1 MANLILRRILLTI
14 PMLFLVTLI
23 VFGLTQLIPGDPAV
37 TLAGESATVEQI
49 EGIRDKLGLNDPVVV
64 QYGRLVGNLATGD
77 LGTSLY
83 STQRVADA
91 LKQALPITLSLA
103 GLALCF
109 VIVIGLTF
117 GLLAG
122 SRPGSLL
129 DRVLTFVAALGVAAP
144 GYWVGMILVIVIALN
159 WELLPAGLYVPFGD
173 DPVLWFKHLILPA
186 FALALAG
193 IVEVTRQLRG
203 ALRDTMQQDYIRT
216 ARSKGLRGKSV
227 ILKHALKNAAIPV
240 ITVIGLQVNVL
251 LGGAVAIEQVFGLNG
266 LGQLAV
272 KSVRDRDVTMIQG
285 IVLVSVVVVTV
296 TNLLV
301 DLAYGYLNPKVRAR

>member
-1 MANLILRRILLTI
+1 MGKLIVRRILLTI

-23 VFGLTQLIPGDPAV
+23 VFGLAQMIPGDPAV
-37 TLAGESATVEQI
+37 TLAGESATPEKI
-49 EGIRDKLGLNDPVVV
+49 EEIRGKLGLDDPVIE
-64 QYGRLVGNLATGD
+64 QYGRLVGDLATGD

-83 STQRVADA
+83 STQTVWDA
-91 LKQALPITLSLA
+91 IRQALPITMSLAALSL
-103 GLALCF
+103 LM
-109 VIVIGLTF
+109 VIVIGVGF
-117 GLLAG
+117 GLIAG
-122 SRPGSLL
+122 SRPGSIL

-144 GYWVGMILVIVIALN
+144 GYWVGMILIIIFALN
-159 WELLPAGLYVPFGD
+159 RDWLPAALYVPFKD
-173 DPVLWFKHLILPA
+173 DPVLWLKHLIMPA

-203 ALRDTMQQDYIRT
+203 SLRDTMQMDYIRT
-216 ARSKGLRGKSV
+216 AKSKGLRSRSV
-227 ILKHALKNAAIPV
+227 IMKHALKNAAIPV

-251 LGGAVAIEQVFGLNG
+251 LVGAVAIEQVFGLNG

-296 TNLLV
+296 SNLLV
-301 DLAYGYLNPKVRAR
+301 DLAYGYLNPKVRAS

>member
-1 MANLILRRILLTI
+1 MGKLILRRIALTI

-23 VFGLTQLIPGDPAV
+23 VFGLAQMIPGDPAV
-37 TLAGESATVEQI
+37 TLAGESATAEQI
-49 EGIRDKLGLNDPVVV
+49 AGIREKLGLNDPTIV
-64 QYGRLVGNLATGD
+64 QYGRLVKNLVTGD

-83 STQRVADA
+83 STQRVTDA
-91 LKQALPITLSLA
+91 LKQALPVTLSLA
-103 GLALCF
+103 GIALLL
-109 VIVIGLTF
+109 VIVVGVTF

-122 SRPGSLL
+122 SRPGSVL

-159 WELLPAGLYVPFGD
+159 WELLPTGQFVPLTE
-173 DPVLWFKHLILPA
+173 DPVLWLKHLILPA

-193 IVEVTRQLRG
+193 IVEITRQLRG
-203 ALRDTMQQDYIRT
+203 SLRDTMQQDYIRT
-216 ARSKGLRGKSV
+216 ARSKGMRGRTV

-251 LGGAVAIEQVFGLNG
+251 LGGAVAIERVFGMNG
-266 LGQLAV
+266 LGSLAV

-285 IVLVSVVVVTV
+285 IVLVSVVVVAI